1 MATKEAT
8 QVKEVETQLST
19 NVNIGIEIDHS
30 DIEIP
35 RINVS
40 QKMSQGDAPVG
51 AIVFDRQHVIAGPN
65 EAVAAIA
72 VVAQKGW
79 R

>member
-1 MATKEAT
+1 MATKEAK
-8 QVKEVETQLST
+8 QVKEVENELST
-19 NVNIGIEIDHS
+19 NVNIGIEIDRS

-51 AIVFDRQHVIAGPN
+51 SIVFDRKHVVAGP
-65 EAVAAIA
+65 
-72 VVAQKGW
+72 
-79 R
+79 